1 MQEHKMALVLNEE
14 QQLLQDSAKTFLQEC
29 SPVENL
35 RKLRDAGERWSAE
48 LWADMAEMGWA
59 GIVVPEAYDGL
70 EFGYVGAGL
79 LVEECGRTLATSPLT
94 SSALVCSSL
103 VSGLGD
109 EEQKQAILPLL
120 ASGELILT
128 LAVNETS
135 RPALNAVELSATAD
149 GDDFV
154 LNGNKVHVIDGMVA
168 HKLLV
173 VARSAAEAGDQDGL
187 SLFMVD
193 RDLEGLSFTAVLN
206 ADNHQ
211 VASLQF
217 DSVRVSRG
225 ALLGKAG
232 NCRPELERA
241 LDIGAICTAAELF
254 GIAQESFE
262 RTIQYLKERKQFG
275 VLVGSFQ
282 ALQHRAALLFCELNL
297 CKSMVLKALQA
308 VDENS
313 QERSMLASTA
323 KIKCGKTA
331 KLAVNEAVQMHGGI
345 GMTDEFDIGFFMKR
359 AAAARQE
366 YGDEYY
372 HSNRFA
378 QLKGY

>member
-1 MQEHKMALVLNEE
+1 MALVLNEE

-29 SPVENL
+29 SPIDSL
-35 RKLRDAGERWSAE
+35 RKLRDGGEHWSPK
-48 LWADMAEMGWA
+48 LWADMADMGWA
-59 GIVVPEAYDGL
+59 GIVVPEEYDGL

-79 LVEECGRTLATSPLT
+79 LIEECGRTLATSPLA

-103 VSGLGD
+103 VSGLCN
-109 EEQKQAILPLL
+109 EEQKHAILPKV

-128 LAVNETS
+128 LALNETARLCPEAS
-135 RPALNAVELSATAD
+135 NMAAVTD

-154 LNGNKVHVIDGMVA
+154 LNGNKLYVIDGMIA

-173 VARSAAEAGDQDGL
+173 VARTAGVAGDQNGL
-187 SLFMVD
+187 SLFMLD
-193 RDLEGLSFTAVLN
+193 RELEGLSFTSILN

-211 VASLQF
+211 LANIHF
-217 DSVRVSRG
+217 DAVRIG
-225 ALLGKAG
+225 PEALLGEVG
-232 NCRPELERA
+232 NCWSELERA
-241 LDIGAICTAAELF
+241 LDIGATCAAAELL

-282 ALQHRAALLFCELNL
+282 ALQHRASLLFCELNL
-297 CKSMVLKALQA
+297 CKSIVIKALQA
-308 VDENS
+308 VNENS
-313 QERSMLASTA
+313 PDRSMMASAA

-372 HSNRFA
+372 HSDRFG
-378 QLKGY
+378 QLRGY

>member
-1 MQEHKMALVLNEE
+1 MALVLNEE

-29 SPVENL
+29 SPVESL
-35 RKLRDAGERWSAE
+35 RKLRDAGERWSSA
-48 LWADMAEMGWA
+48 LWEDMAEMGWA
-59 GIVVPEAYDGL
+59 GIVVPEAYGGL

-79 LVEECGRTLATSPLT
+79 LVEECGRTLATSPLI

-103 VSGLGD
+103 INGLCN
-109 EEQKQAILPLL
+109 EERKQAMLPAV

-135 RPALNAVELSATAD
+135 RPALEATIMSAAAD

-173 VARSAAEAGDQDGL
+173 VARTAGEAGDRDGL

-193 RDLEGLSFTAVLN
+193 RELDGLSFTGVLN
-206 ADNHQ
+206 ADNHLLAN
-211 VASLQF
+211 VQF
-217 DSVRVSRG
+217 DSVRVGKES
-225 ALLGKAG
+225 LLGDAG
-232 NCRPELERA
+232 GCWQELVRA
-241 LDIGAICTAAELF
+241 HDIGAICSAAELF

-297 CKSMVLKALQA
+297 CKSMILKALQA

-313 QERSMLASTA
+313 SDLSLLASTA

-372 HSNRFA
+372 HSIRFA
-378 QLKGY
+378 QLRGY

>member
-1 MQEHKMALVLNEE
+1 MALVLNEE

-29 SPVENL
+29 SPVDNL
-35 RKLRDAGERWSAE
+35 RKLRDAGERWSPE
-48 LWADMAEMGWA
+48 LWTDMAEMGWA
-59 GIVVPEAYDGL
+59 GIVVPEDYEGL

-103 VSGLGD
+103 VNGLCN
-109 EEQKQAILPLL
+109 EAQKQAILPAV

-128 LAVNETS
+128 LALNEAA
-135 RPALNAVELSATAD
+135 RPSPEATAMTAVAD
-149 GDDFV
+149 GDDFI
-154 LNGNKVHVIDGMVA
+154 LTGNKVHVIDGMIA

-173 VARSAAEAGDQDGL
+173 VARTDGVAGDQNGL

-193 RDLEGLSFTAVLN
+193 RGLEGLSCTGVLT

-211 VASLQF
+211 LANIQF
-217 DSVRVSRG
+217 DSVRVG
-225 ALLGKAG
+225 PEALLGEAG
-232 NCRPELERA
+232 NCWSELERA
-241 LDIGAICTAAELF
+241 LDIGAACSAAELF

-262 RTIQYLKERKQFG
+262 RTLQYLKERKQFG

-313 QERSMLASTA
+313 ADRSLLASSA

-359 AAAARQE
+359 AGAARQE

-372 HSNRFA
+372 HSDRFG
-378 QLKGY
+378 QLRGY

>member
-1 MQEHKMALVLNEE
+1 MALVLNEE
-14 QQLLQDSAKTFLQEC
+14 QQLLKDSAKTFLQEC

-35 RKLRDAGERWSAE
+35 RKLRDAGERWSTE
-48 LWADMAEMGWA
+48 LWTDMAEMGWA

-79 LVEECGRTLATSPLT
+79 LVEECGRTLANSPLT

-109 EEQKQAILPLL
+109 EEQKQAILPAV
-120 ASGELILT
+120 ASGASILT
-128 LAVNETS
+128 LAVNEAS
-135 RPALNAVELSATAD
+135 RPALDATALTATAD
-149 GDDFV
+149 GDGFV
-154 LNGNKVHVIDGMVA
+154 LNGDKAHVIDGMIA

-173 VARSAAEAGDQDGL
+173 VARTSGEAGEQDGL

-193 RDLEGLSFTAVLN
+193 RESGGLTFTAVLN
-206 ADNHQ
+206 TDNHE
-211 VASLQF
+211 VANIRF
-217 DSVRVSRG
+217 DSVRVG
-225 ALLGKAG
+225 QDALLGEAG

-241 LDIGAICTAAELF
+241 LDIGAACAAAELF

-308 VDENS
+308 VEENS
-313 QERSMLASTA
+313 ADRSLLVSAA
-323 KIKCGKTA
+323 KIKCGNTA

-359 AAAARQE
+359 TAAARQE

-378 QLKGY
+378 QLRGY

>member
-29 SPVENL
+29 SPVESL
-35 RKLRDAGERWSAE
+35 RKLRDAGERWSSA
-48 LWADMAEMGWA
+48 LWEDMAEMGWA
-59 GIVVPEAYDGL
+59 GIVVPEAYEGL

-79 LVEECGRTLATSPLT
+79 LVEECGRTLATSPLI

-103 VSGLGD
+103 INGLCN
-109 EEQKQAILPLL
+109 EEQKQAMLPAV

-135 RPALNAVELSATAD
+135 RPALEATTMSAAAD

-173 VARSAAEAGDQDGL
+173 VARTAGEAGDRDGL

-193 RDLEGLSFTAVLN
+193 RELDGLAFTGVLN
-206 ADNHQ
+206 ADNHLLAN
-211 VASLQF
+211 VQF
-217 DSVRVSRG
+217 DSVRVGKES
-225 ALLGKAG
+225 LLGDAG
-232 NCRPELERA
+232 GCWQELVRA
-241 LDIGAICTAAELF
+241 HDIGAVCSAAELS

-297 CKSMVLKALQA
+297 CKSMILKALQA

-313 QERSMLASTA
+313 SELSLLASTA

-378 QLKGY
+378 QLRGY

>member
-29 SPVENL
+29 SPVGSL
-35 RKLRDAGERWSAE
+35 RKLRDGGESWSPV
-48 LWADMAEMGWA
+48 LWADMIEMGWA
-59 GIVVPEAYDGL
+59 GIVVPEQYDGL
-70 EFGYVGAGL
+70 DFGYVGAGL
-79 LVEECGRTLATSPLT
+79 LVEECGRTLATSPLA

-103 VSGLGD
+103 VNGLCN
-109 EEQKQAILPLL
+109 EAQKQAILPAV

-128 LAVNETS
+128 LALNETA
-135 RPALNAVELSATAD
+135 RPNPEATSMTAVAD

-154 LNGNKVHVIDGMVA
+154 LNGNKVHVIDGMIA

-173 VARSAAEAGDQDGL
+173 VARTDGAVGDQNGL

-193 RDLEGLSFTAVLN
+193 RELEGLSFTGIVN

-211 VASLQF
+211 VANIQF
-217 DSVRVSRG
+217 DSVRVGPES
-225 ALLGKAG
+225 LLGEAG
-232 NCRPELERA
+232 KCWPELERA
-241 LDIGAICTAAELF
+241 LDIGAACSAAELF
-254 GIAQESFE
+254 GIAQESFD

-275 VLVGSFQ
+275 VFVGSFQ

-297 CKSMVLKALQA
+297 CRSMVLKALQA

-313 QERSMLASTA
+313 ADRSLMASAA

-359 AAAARQE
+359 SAAARQE

-372 HSNRFA
+372 HSDRFG
-378 QLKGY
+378 QLRGY

>member
-29 SPVENL
+29 APVDSL
-35 RKLRDAGERWSAE
+35 RKLRDAGEQWSPA
-48 LWADMAEMGWA
+48 LWTDMAEMGWA
-59 GIVVPEAYDGL
+59 GIVVPEEYDGL
-70 EFGYVGAGL
+70 NFGYVGAGL
-79 LVEECGRTLATSPLT
+79 LVEECGRTLASSPLT

-103 VSGLGD
+103 VSGLCN
-109 EEQKQAILPLL
+109 EEQKQAILPAV
-120 ASGELILT
+120 ASGELVLT
-128 LAVNETS
+128 LAVNETA
-135 RPALNAVELSATAD
+135 RPCPEATAMTAVVD

-154 LNGNKVHVIDGMVA
+154 LNGNKVHVIDGMIA
-168 HKLLV
+168 HKFLV
-173 VARSAAEAGDQDGL
+173 VARTDGVAGDQNGL

-193 RDLEGLSFTAVLN
+193 RELEGLSFTGILT

-211 VASLQF
+211 LANIQF
-217 DSVRVSRG
+217 DSVSVG
-225 ALLGKAG
+225 QEALLGAAG
-232 NCRPELERA
+232 NCWSELERA
-241 LDIGAICTAAELF
+241 LDIGAACSAAELF

-262 RTIQYLKERKQFG
+262 RTIQYLKERKQFD

-297 CKSMVLKALQA
+297 CKSMLLKALQA
-308 VDENS
+308 VDENGAD
-313 QERSMLASTA
+313 RSLMASMA

-366 YGDEYY
+366 YGNEYY
-372 HSNRFA
+372 HSDRFG
-378 QLKGY
+378 QLRGY

>member
-1 MQEHKMALVLNEE
+1 MVTAV
-14 QQLLQDSAKTFLQEC
+14 
-29 SPVENL
+29 
-35 RKLRDAGERWSAE
+35 
-48 LWADMAEMGWA
+48 ADQG
-59 GIVVPEAYDGL
+59 
-70 EFGYVGAGL
+70 
-79 LVEECGRTLATSPLT
+79 
-94 SSALVCSSL
+94 
-103 VSGLGD
+103 
-109 EEQKQAILPLL
+109 
-120 ASGELILT
+120 
-128 LAVNETS
+128 
-135 RPALNAVELSATAD
+135 
-149 GDDFV
+149 DFV
-154 LNGNKVHVIDGMVA
+154 LNGNKIHVIDGMIA

-173 VARSAAEAGDQDGL
+173 VARTDGVAGDQNGL

-193 RDLEGLSFTAVLN
+193 RGLEGLSFTGILN

-211 VASLQF
+211 VANIQF
-217 DSVRVSRG
+217 DSVRVG
-225 ALLGKAG
+225 PEALLGEAG
-232 NCRPELERA
+232 NCWSELERA
-241 LDIGAICTAAELF
+241 LDIGAACSAAELF

-282 ALQHRAALLFCELNL
+282 ALQHRASLLFCELNL

-313 QERSMLASTA
+313 PDRSLMASSA

-372 HSNRFA
+372 HSDRFG
-378 QLKGY
+378 QLRGY

>member
-1 MQEHKMALVLNEE
+1 MALVLNEE

-29 SPVENL
+29 SPVDSL
-35 RKLRDAGERWSAE
+35 RTLRDGGKHWSPA
-48 LWADMAEMGWA
+48 LWSDMAEMGWA
-59 GIVVPEAYDGL
+59 GIVIPEDYDGL

-79 LVEECGRTLATSPLT
+79 LIEECGRTLATSPLT

-103 VSGLGD
+103 VNGLCN
-109 EEQKQAILPLL
+109 EEQKQSILPAV

-128 LAVNETS
+128 LALNES
-135 RPALNAVELSATAD
+135 ARPSPEAVMVTAVAD
-149 GDDFV
+149 QGDFV
-154 LNGNKVHVIDGMVA
+154 LNGNKIHVIDGMIA

-173 VARSAAEAGDQDGL
+173 VARTDGVAGDQNGL

-193 RDLEGLSFTAVLN
+193 RGLEGLSFTGILN

-211 VASLQF
+211 VANIQF
-217 DSVRVSRG
+217 DSVRVG
-225 ALLGKAG
+225 PEALLGEAG
-232 NCRPELERA
+232 NCWSELERA
-241 LDIGAICTAAELF
+241 LDIGAACSAAELF

-282 ALQHRAALLFCELNL
+282 ALQHRASLLFCELNL

-313 QERSMLASTA
+313 PDRSLMASSA

-372 HSNRFA
+372 HSDRFG
-378 QLKGY
+378 QLRGY

>member
-1 MQEHKMALVLNEE
+1 MALVLNEE

-29 SPVENL
+29 SPVSSL
-35 RKLRDAGERWSAE
+35 RKLRDGGESWSPV
-48 LWADMAEMGWA
+48 LWADMIEMGWP
-59 GIVVPEAYDGL
+59 GIVIPEQYDGL

-79 LVEECGRTLATSPLT
+79 LIEECGRTLASSPLM

-103 VSGLGD
+103 VNSLCN
-109 EEQKQAILPLL
+109 EEQKQAILPAI

-128 LAVNETS
+128 LALNETA
-135 RPALNAVELSATAD
+135 RPCPEATRMTAVAD
-149 GDDFV
+149 GDGFV
-154 LNGNKVHVIDGMVA
+154 LNGNKVHVIDGMIA

-173 VARSAAEAGDQDGL
+173 VARTDGVAGDQDGL
-187 SLFMVD
+187 SVFMVD
-193 RDLEGLSFTAVLN
+193 RELQGLTFTGITN

-211 VASLQF
+211 VANIQF
-217 DSVRVSRG
+217 NAAHVG
-225 ALLGKAG
+225 PEALLGVAG
-232 NCRPELERA
+232 KCWPELERA
-241 LDIGAICTAAELF
+241 LDIGAVCSAAELF
-254 GIAQESFE
+254 GIAQESFA

-275 VLVGSFQ
+275 VFVGSFQ
-282 ALQHRAALLFCELNL
+282 ALQHRAAHLFCELNL
-297 CKSMVLKALQA
+297 CRSMVLKALQA

-313 QERSMLASTA
+313 ADRSLLASAA

-359 AAAARQE
+359 SAAARQE

-372 HSNRFA
+372 HSDRFG
-378 QLKGY
+378 QLRGY

>member
-1 MQEHKMALVLNEE
+1 MALVLNEE

-29 SPVENL
+29 SPVDSL
-35 RKLRDAGERWSAE
+35 RKLRDAGEQWSRE
-48 LWADMAEMGWA
+48 LWTDMAEMGWA
-59 GIVVPEAYDGL
+59 GIVVPEDYDGL
-70 EFGYVGAGL
+70 DFGYVGAGL
-79 LVEECGRTLATSPLT
+79 LVEECGRTLATSPLA

-103 VSGLGD
+103 VSGLCN
-109 EEQKQAILPLL
+109 EEQKQAILPAV

-128 LAVNETS
+128 LALNETT
-135 RPALNAVELSATAD
+135 RPDPGATSMTAMAD

-154 LNGNKVHVIDGMVA
+154 LNGNKVHVIDGMIA
-168 HKLLV
+168 NKLLV
-173 VARSAAEAGDQDGL
+173 VARTDGIAGDQNGL
-187 SLFMVD
+187 SVFMVD
-193 RDLEGLSFTAVLN
+193 RELEGLSFTGILT

-211 VASLQF
+211 VANIQF
-217 DSVRVSRG
+217 DSVRVGSG
-225 ALLGKAG
+225 ALLGEAG
-232 NCRPELERA
+232 NCWSELERA
-241 LDIGAICTAAELF
+241 LDIGAACSAAELL

-297 CKSMVLKALQA
+297 CKSIVLKALQA

-313 QERSMLASTA
+313 ADRSLMASTA

-372 HSNRFA
+372 HSDRFG
-378 QLKGY
+378 QLRGY

>member
-1 MQEHKMALVLNEE
+1 MALVLNEE

-29 SPVENL
+29 APVDSL
-35 RKLRDAGERWSAE
+35 RKLRDAGEQWSPA
-48 LWADMAEMGWA
+48 LWTDMAEMGWA
-59 GIVVPEAYDGL
+59 GIVVPEEYDGL
-70 EFGYVGAGL
+70 NFGYVGAGL
-79 LVEECGRTLATSPLT
+79 LVEECGRTLASSPLT

-103 VSGLGD
+103 VSGLCN
-109 EEQKQAILPLL
+109 EEQKQAILPAV
-120 ASGELILT
+120 ASGELVLT
-128 LAVNETS
+128 LAVNETA
-135 RPALNAVELSATAD
+135 RPCPEATAMTAVVD

-154 LNGNKVHVIDGMVA
+154 LNGNKVHVIDGMIA
-168 HKLLV
+168 HKFLV
-173 VARSAAEAGDQDGL
+173 VARTDGVAGDQNGL

-193 RDLEGLSFTAVLN
+193 RELEGLSFTGILT

-211 VASLQF
+211 LANIQF
-217 DSVRVSRG
+217 DSVSVG
-225 ALLGKAG
+225 QEALLGAAG
-232 NCRPELERA
+232 NCWSELERA
-241 LDIGAICTAAELF
+241 LDIGAACSAAELF

-262 RTIQYLKERKQFG
+262 RTIQYLKERKQFD

-297 CKSMVLKALQA
+297 CKSMLLKALQA
-308 VDENS
+308 VDENGAD
-313 QERSMLASTA
+313 RSLMASMA

-366 YGDEYY
+366 YGNEYY
-372 HSNRFA
+372 HSDRFG
-378 QLKGY
+378 QLRGY